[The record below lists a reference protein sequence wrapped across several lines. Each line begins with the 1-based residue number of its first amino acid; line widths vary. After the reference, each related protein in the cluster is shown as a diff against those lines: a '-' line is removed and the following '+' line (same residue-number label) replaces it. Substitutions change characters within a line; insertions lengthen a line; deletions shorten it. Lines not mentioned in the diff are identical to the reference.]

1 MTSRQYATSELVLRC
16 KGTFEEKLFA
26 RVYMCTH
33 TIVHY
38 YLLIIS
44 MAHLDL
50 RLHALHYKS
59 KQKGKLSHK
68 ENKQTKCCIQTSTP
82 Q

>member
-1 MTSRQYATSELVLRC
+1 MTYCQYATSELVIRY
-16 KGTFEEKLFA
+16 KGIFEEKLFA
-26 RVYMCTH
+26 RVYMCMH
-33 TIVHY
+33 AIAHY

-44 MAHLDL
+44 MAHLGL

-82 Q
+82 P